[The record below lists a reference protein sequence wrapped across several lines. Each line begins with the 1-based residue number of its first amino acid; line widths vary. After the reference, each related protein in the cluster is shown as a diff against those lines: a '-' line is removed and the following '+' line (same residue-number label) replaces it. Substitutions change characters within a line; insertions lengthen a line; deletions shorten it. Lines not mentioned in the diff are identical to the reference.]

1 MMPRYVGFD
10 VPVESKVRGAAAAPH
25 SKGCGDITVD
35 VSKLVEKARE
45 AAERRNYDYA
55 VDLYMQACRMDMD
68 NVAARRELR
77 AVENRMAKEKGSSF
91 FGKFKS
97 GTQAVQVNAMFM
109 ARKWESTIEKAE
121 EALKTDPGNV
131 SVLMLLG
138 KSLKEAGYKKGAI
151 STFEDIK
158 TMGAGG
164 NTKTMTEALRE
175 LAFLYEAENRV
186 KEAQDTWAQVAKV
199 SPSDIDAGRKM
210 RDLAAKSMHTTIE
223 TAAMSGVRG
232 GAARSTQTTEQK
244 AAAAKMDREKGD
256 IKTSEDLRLAIEDK
270 KQDIAQRP
278 EDAKNYSMLGDL
290 YKQGNNYAEA
300 KKAYEQA
307 REKDPNNPSYLFKVQ
322 DLEIWKLA
330 NALKA
335 LQQKYQ
341 AGDKTVAPQY
351 EKDWMGLQEYK
362 LNSFLEREKQYST
375 DSKIKFEL
383 ANIYF
388 DLAHKKGD
396 KTLFDQAIM
405 RYQKTF
411 QDPKFRNHSGLRMGE
426 GFAAKGQFDLALKRF
441 DETLAAIP
449 VELKNLD
456 WKNLT
461 YAKADTLQKAGR
473 RDDAKNT
480 FLQIYEVD
488 VAFRDVGKRVDE
500 LSQSA

>member
-1 MMPRYVGFD
+1 MGIFN
-10 VPVESKVRGAAAAPH
+10 
-25 SKGCGDITVD
+25 VD

-68 NVAARRELR
+68 NVSARRELR

-109 ARKWESTIEKAE
+109 AKKWESTIEKAE

-138 KSLKEAGYKKGAI
+138 KALKEAGYKKGAI

-164 NTKTMTEALRE
+164 NQKTMCEALRE
-175 LAFLYEAENRV
+175 LAYLYEAENRI
-186 KEAQDTWAQVAKV
+186 KEAQDTWQSVAKV
-199 SPSDIDAGRKM
+199 NPNDIDAGRKM
-210 RDLAAKSMHTTIE
+210 RDLAARSMHTTIE

-232 GAARSTQTTEQK
+232 GAARSTQTAEQK

-256 IKTSEDLRLAIEDK
+256 IKTTEDLRLAIEDK

-278 EDAKNYSMLGDL
+278 DDAKNYAMLGDL

-300 KKAYEQA
+300 KKAYDQA
-307 REKDPNNPSYLFKVQ
+307 REKDANNPSYLFKLH
-322 DLEIWKLA
+322 DLEIWKMT
-330 NALKA
+330 NSLKA

-341 AGDKTVAPQY
+341 AGDKTVAAQY
-351 EKDWMGLQEYK
+351 EKDRLALLEYR
-362 LNSFLEREKQYST
+362 LNSYIEREKQYST
-375 DSKIKFEL
+375 DSRIKFDLATIYFEL
-383 ANIYF
+383 AE
-388 DLAHKKGD
+388 DRMKKAQQDQAKG
-396 KTLFDQAIM
+396 FYDQAIM
-405 RYQKTF
+405 RFQKTF
-411 QDPKFRNHSGLRMGE
+411 GDPKFRNQSGLKMGE
-426 GFAAKGQFDLALKRF
+426 GFTAKGQYELALKRF

-449 VELKNLD
+449 TELKNMD

-461 YAKADTLQKAGR
+461 YAKADTLLKAGR
-473 RDDAKNT
+473 REDAKNT

-500 LSQSA
+500 LSQPA